1 MSKIAMICIAVVGL
15 LHVMIL
21 YVEMFNWPLMANRL
35 LADDIAAA
43 NGAGFDLVAA
53 TTVMAQNQ
61 GLYNGFLAAGLF
73 WSLIITNAAWKRHI
87 ATFFLLCVAV
97 AGVYGWLTTG
107 SIVILV
113 AQTVLALIA
122 LAALHFGKSPE

>member
-1 MSKIAMICIAVVGL
+1 MSKIAMICIGVVGL
-15 LHVMIL
+15 LHACIL

-35 LADDIAAA
+35 LAEDLEAA
-43 NGAGFDLVAA
+43 NGVGFDLLKA
-53 TTVMAQNQ
+53 TTVMAKNQ

-73 WSLIITNAAWKRHI
+73 WSLAVTNADWKRHI

-113 AQTVLALIA
+113 AQTVLAGIA
-122 LAALHFGKSPE
+122 LAALHMSKPAQ